1 MSGTIA
7 ITGATGFIGGALAQ
21 RLASTDWRI
30 RALVRPDSH
39 HKRSK
44 EDAVQWV
51 AGDLEDMKSL
61 QRLVKEADA
70 VVHCAGAVRG
80 GVQMDFDQINVDGC
94 AQLVQ
99 AAAAQNPPPY
109 FLLLSSL
116 AAREPQLSHYAASKL
131 KGEKVLASY
140 SGNMSWSV
148 LRPPAVYGPGDREM
162 RPLFQWMF
170 RGIAPLIGSDKNRV
184 SLLYVEDLVE
194 AIVCLLHNK
203 KHQQR
208 IYELHDGRPNG
219 YSWQEIID
227 IVAGLSGKSILRAS
241 IPVSFVTVMAS
252 INLII
257 TKFFGGSPMLTPGKV
272 KELTHS
278 DWVADNIQFSS
289 ETGWVPGVSLKE
301 GLRRT
306 FSPLI

>member
-1 MSGTIA
+1 
-7 ITGATGFIGGALAQ
+7 
-21 RLASTDWRI
+21 
-30 RALVRPDSH
+30 
-39 HKRSK
+39 
-44 EDAVQWV
+44 
-51 AGDLEDMKSL
+51 
-61 QRLVKEADA
+61 
-70 VVHCAGAVRG
+70 
-80 GVQMDFDQINVDGC
+80 
-94 AQLVQ
+94 
-99 AAAAQNPPPY
+99 
-109 FLLLSSL
+109 
-116 AAREPQLSHYAASKL
+116 
-131 KGEKVLASY
+131 
-140 SGNMSWSV
+140 

-170 RGIAPLIGSDKNRV
+170 RGIAPLIGSDKNRI

-194 AIVCLLHNK
+194 AIVCLIHRGK
-203 KHQQR
+203 DPQR

-272 KELTHS
+272 KELTHA